1 MAIAASL
8 PRPQDAIPRALVL
21 TCFAL
26 CVANVAWL
34 AAMYAGGHFLID
46 SLGRAKPA
54 DFVNVWAAGQ
64 LALEGR
70 AADAYDWTIHKTVEN
85 AAVGYDFAGYY
96 GWHYPPPFLFIAAA
110 LALFPY
116 LTAFAMWLAVTLPIF
131 LCTVR
136 AIVGHPAGW
145 WVAAGF
151 PAIITNV
158 LVGQNGFI
166 TASLIGGTL
175 VLMEKRPVLSGV
187 CLGLLTY
194 KPQFGLLFPFVLIAA
209 RQWTVFRTAAIVG
222 AALALASWIA
232 FGTESWRAFF
242 DWLPVTSQAVLS
254 EGRADLTRL
263 QSVFAAARGWGASE
277 LLAWTLQ
284 IAAAL
289 VSLAA
294 LCILWRS
301 RAPFAL
307 KAAALA
313 AASLLATPYVYLYDT
328 VVLTIA
334 AAFLVRHGIET
345 GFRSHEPAALA
356 AAAVLMSSFPFIDG
370 PVALGATLIVLLLI
384 LLRAQPRFGRATR

>member
-1 MAIAASL
+1 
-8 PRPQDAIPRALVL
+8 
-21 TCFAL
+21 
-26 CVANVAWL
+26 
-34 AAMYAGGHFLID
+34 
-46 SLGRAKPA
+46 
-54 DFVNVWAAGQ
+54 
-64 LALEGR
+64 
-70 AADAYDWTIHKTVEN
+70 
-85 AAVGYDFAGYY
+85 
-96 GWHYPPPFLFIAAA
+96 
-110 LALFPY
+110 
-116 LTAFAMWLAVTLPIF
+116 
-131 LCTVR
+131 
-136 AIVGHPAGW
+136 
-145 WVAAGF
+145 
-151 PAIITNV
+151 
-158 LVGQNGFI
+158 
-166 TASLIGGTL
+166 
-175 VLMEKRPVLSGV
+175 MEKRPVLSGI

-194 KPQFGLLFPFVLIAA
+194 KPQFGLLFPVVLIAA
-209 RQWTVFRTAAIVG
+209 RQWTVVRTAAIVG

-232 FGTESWRAFF
+232 FGAESWQAFF

-284 IAAAL
+284 IAAGL

-294 LCILWRS
+294 LCVLWRS

-334 AAFLVRHGIET
+334 AAFLVRLGIES

-356 AAAVLMSSFPFIDG
+356 AAAVLMSSFPFVDG

-384 LLRAQPRFGRATR
+384 LLRVQPRFGRATR